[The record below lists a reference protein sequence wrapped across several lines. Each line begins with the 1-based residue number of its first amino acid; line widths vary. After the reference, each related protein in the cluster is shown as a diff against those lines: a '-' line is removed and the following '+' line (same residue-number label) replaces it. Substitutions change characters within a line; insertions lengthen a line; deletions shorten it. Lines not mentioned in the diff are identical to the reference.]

1 MDFLEDE
8 AGELEEWYLSI
19 MVEPYFINFPKLR
32 LDVKINSFMPA
43 TFGIKF
49 RFRSQEDMRRILNAW
64 RLPETLYLDDGTVI
78 SAEFA
83 LLFSIRRLA
92 THTNL
97 EDFTDLEFG
106 RDYSVLSR
114 VFKFFV
120 MYTYHNFNG
129 KLTNNLQFFVNKFPS
144 YAEAIMVQ

>member
-1 MDFLEDE
+1 
-8 AGELEEWYLSI
+8 
-19 MVEPYFINFPKLR
+19 
-32 LDVKINSFMPA
+32 
-43 TFGIKF
+43 
-49 RFRSQEDMRRILNAW
+49 MRRILNAW

-97 EDFTDLEFG
+97 EDFADLEFG

-120 MYTYHNFNG
+120 MYTYHNFIG
-129 KLTNNLQFFVNKFPS
+129 KLTNNLQFFVK
-144 YAEAIMVQ
+144 